1 MLSWNI
7 SACWKSSQLNFST
20 TNIVYAG
27 RSEQT
32 HDLPG
37 AKIIPTSLKTSFQ
50 LPLQDSSQG
59 LANSQNEFE
68 SKTVIMTTS

>member
-1 MLSWNI
+1 MHAGNPV
-7 SACWKSSQLNFST
+7 SSMSPT